1 MTTFT
6 PSVYEFANRLK
17 QCKGR
22 SILKIRTSY
31 RFIFKWIVEKNM
43 KTQESD
49 YISIHSIEKLIQVR
63 LPTSAFL
70 GNTW

>member
-6 PSVYEFANRLK
+6 PSVYEFANCLK

-22 SILKIRTSY
+22 SILKIRTRY
-31 RFIFKWIVEKNM
+31 WFIFKSIVEKNT

-49 YISIHSIEKLIQVR
+49 YISIHRIEKLIQVR